1 LFLLVLVILPVQLFF
16 DASVIGN
23 GNGNARFTIATSGIT
38 TAIGNVVQ
46 FTGAGTTSDTYHRIT
61 AVSADNQISIA
72 KTSGDPVVTKSICLY
87 CWTFGSDYNHQ
98 LFFWVRTF
106 NCSGPHGLVAGNRFR
121 VTDSSNNNQGDYI
134 VKDRIDFDTFTA
146 LTPSISVNGG
156 YILKH
161 GLSANDASSDST
173 AENLGIRSIPLFDKE
188 TLVANSG
195 ITPLLPQLQ
204 YQAL

>member
-1 LFLLVLVILPVQLFF
+1 MV
-16 DASVIGN
+16 SN
-23 GNGNARFTIATSGIT
+23 NARYTIATSGIT

-72 KTSGDPVVTKSICLY
+72 RPTGDPVVTNSQYAFIVGPSVLITTTSY
-87 CWTFGSDYNHQ
+87 SSG
-98 LFFWVRTF
+98 VRTF

-121 VTDSSNNNQGDYI
+121 VIDSSNNNQGDYI
-134 VKDRIDFDTFTA
+134 VKDRTSLTIFTA
-146 LTPSISVNGG
+146 LTPTISVNNG

-161 GLSANDASSDST
+161 GLSANDSSSDST

-188 TLVANSG
+188 TLVAASA
-195 ITPLLPQLQ
+195 ITNTTSTIVVSIL
-204 YQAL
+204 